1 MSVWALL
8 VAAGAGERLGGE
20 RPKAFMG
27 LGELPLLA
35 EPLRRLDESDW
46 IDAIVVAVPAGWE
59 EPAILLAEELVA
71 TKVVAAVA
79 GGATRAES
87 VRAALAEVPEDALV
101 VIVHDAARPLV
112 SDAVLERVLAPLSEG
127 WDGVVPGLPLTDTVK
142 SVDGDR
148 VTGTES
154 REKLVAVQT
163 PQAFLAPKLR
173 EAYAGDLAGAT
184 DCSSLVEARGGRVK
198 VVEGDPRLLK
208 VTTARRSRAGRR
220 MAVKAVVF
228 DVGETLIDETGLWE
242 RAADAAGVPR
252 FTLMGVL
259 GGLAARGERH
269 SSRVGDPGRR
279 AARPRRGMRATSIP
293 TPCLVCRHCA
303 PRASSSARSET
314 RSPRPRICC
323 ASTST

>member
-8 VAAGAGERLGGE
+8 VAAGMGERLGGE
-20 RPKAFMG
+20 GTDGERPKAFVK

-35 EPLRRLDESDW
+35 EPLRRLDESGW

-59 EPAILLAEELVA
+59 EPTILLAEELVA
-71 TKVVAAVA
+71 TKVVAAVT

-112 SDAVLERVLAPLSEG
+112 TEAVIERVLAPLVSPLAEG

-154 REKLVAVQT
+154 REKLVVVQT

-173 EAYAGDLAGAT
+173 EAYEGDLAGAT
-184 DCSSLVEARGGRVK
+184 DCSSLVEVRGGRVK

-208 VTTARRSRAGRR
+208 VTTRADLEQ
-220 MAVKAVVF
+220 V
-228 DVGETLIDETGLWE
+228 
-242 RAADAAGVPR
+242 AAW
-252 FTLMGVL
+252 L
-259 GGLAARGERH
+259 
-269 SSRVGDPGRR
+269 
-279 AARPRRGMRATSIP
+279 
-293 TPCLVCRHCA
+293 
-303 PRASSSARSET
+303 
-314 RSPRPRICC
+314 
-323 ASTST
+323 